1 MAGINCSTTA
11 ATALI
16 TSGVFRL
23 VRNPILT
30 ATIVTF
36 AGLALMVPNVIA
48 LAGLAAVVVGT
59 ELQVRLE
66 EEPYLRRVHGE
77 AYRRYTS
84 SAGRF
89 LPWIGRRG

>member
-1 MAGINCSTTA
+1 M
-11 ATALI
+11 
-16 TSGVFRL
+16 FRL

-36 AGLALMVPNVIA
+36 AGLALMVPDVIA

-84 SAGRF
+84 GAGRF